1 MSYVLENTNI
11 DTRVYARCY
20 KKSTYALDALKG
32 IGFAVTRDGDPV
44 ELDLLRQ
51 ENPNL
56 LKTLFKLLHKKL
68 RKSQ

>member
-11 DTRVYARCY
+11 DTRVYAWCY